1 MIGRKYV
8 LANSTGS
15 LAHSDRLT
23 ARNRQ
28 SGVRDATWGPLCV
41 ISCEWRRSRVHA
53 VASHGHSQQ
62 VNKAA
67 DTPRDI
73 VRGQV
78 VRRRTGVRTIEAELL
93 NTTQCASTQNK
104 QTTSPRFHQETPQQ
118 THTQRRHRQLFAEHL
133 REGAVRNLPFVYVRS
148 ESAHH
153 LRHLRPRF
161 RILRPAIFNERREDG
176 IALWH
181 VLPQPVDDCATGK
194 PVVLARPRS

>member
-104 QTTSPRFHQETPQQ
+104 QTTSPRSHHRKRHNKLTHKEAQAANCRTPA
-118 THTQRRHRQLFAEHL
+118 RRR
-133 REGAVRNLPFVYVRS
+133 
-148 ESAHH
+148 
-153 LRHLRPRF
+153 
-161 RILRPAIFNERREDG
+161 RPALAPCLCAQRVG
-176 IALWH
+176 VPPAPSAAALQDPAPSN
-181 VLPQPVDDCATGK
+181 LQRATRGRDR
-194 PVVLARPRS
+194 PAARPAAAR